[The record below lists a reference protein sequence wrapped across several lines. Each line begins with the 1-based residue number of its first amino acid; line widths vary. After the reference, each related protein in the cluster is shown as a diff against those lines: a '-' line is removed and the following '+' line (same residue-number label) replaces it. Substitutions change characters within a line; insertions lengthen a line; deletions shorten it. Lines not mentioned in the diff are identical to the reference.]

1 MLLNGCI
8 RSCTHASRSP
18 GFLSIFLRCTFT
30 YAIHTN
36 ISFYKLTKSAMY
48 ISNVIVLGW
57 LAFFINC
64 LTVTNN
70 IVSKTNAIPKSL
82 DFNTNISTIKC
93 KYQKESSLNLMKKPT
108 DILTRQQEFFFV
120 RKIVYKVLFARVESA
135 QIQYLLPFGKFGA
148 KRITNYMNR
157 A

>member
-1 MLLNGCI
+1 
-8 RSCTHASRSP
+8 
-18 GFLSIFLRCTFT
+18 
-30 YAIHTN
+30 
-36 ISFYKLTKSAMY
+36 MY
-48 ISNVIVLGW
+48 ISGLSKRNCSRLVGI
-57 LAFFINC
+57 FSINC

-70 IVSKTNAIPKSL
+70 IVSKTNAIPKGL

-108 DILTRQQEFFFV
+108 DILTREQEFFFV

>member
-1 MLLNGCI
+1 M
-8 RSCTHASRSP
+8 
-18 GFLSIFLRCTFT
+18 
-30 YAIHTN
+30 
-36 ISFYKLTKSAMY
+36 
-48 ISNVIVLGW
+48 
-57 LAFFINC
+57 
-64 LTVTNN
+64 
-70 IVSKTNAIPKSL
+70 VSKSNGIAKGL

-93 KYQKESSLNLMKKPT
+93 KYQKESSFNLMKKPT
-108 DILTRQQEFFFV
+108 DILTREQKFFFV

>member
-48 ISNVIVLGW
+48 ISGLSKRNSR
-57 LAFFINC
+57 LAGIFSINC

-70 IVSKTNAIPKSL
+70 IVSNTNAIPKGL

-108 DILTRQQEFFFV
+108 DILTREQEFFFSYAKLCIKYFL
-120 RKIVYKVLFARVESA
+120 RELKAHKFSTYYHLANLA
-135 QIQYLLPFGKFGA
+135 QKG
-148 KRITNYMNR
+148 
-157 A
+157 

>member
-1 MLLNGCI
+1 MVVWNF
-8 RSCTHASRSP
+8 SMS
-18 GFLSIFLRCTFT
+18 
-30 YAIHTN
+30 
-36 ISFYKLTKSAMY
+36 
-48 ISNVIVLGW
+48 
-57 LAFFINC
+57 C
-64 LTVTNN
+64 LTAKNN
-70 IVSKTNAIPKSL
+70 MVLKSNGIAKGL

-93 KYQKESSLNLMKKPT
+93 KYQKESSFNLMKKPT
-108 DILTRQQEFFFV
+108 DILTREQEFFFV

>member
-1 MLLNGCI
+1 MLCI
-8 RSCTHASRSP
+8 
-18 GFLSIFLRCTFT
+18 FQ
-30 YAIHTN
+30 N
-36 ISFYKLTKSAMY
+36 K
-48 ISNVIVLGW
+48 NVIVLGW

-70 IVSKTNAIPKSL
+70 IVSNTNAIPKGL

-108 DILTRQQEFFFV
+108 DILTREQEFFFV

-148 KRITNYMNR
+148 KRITNYTNR